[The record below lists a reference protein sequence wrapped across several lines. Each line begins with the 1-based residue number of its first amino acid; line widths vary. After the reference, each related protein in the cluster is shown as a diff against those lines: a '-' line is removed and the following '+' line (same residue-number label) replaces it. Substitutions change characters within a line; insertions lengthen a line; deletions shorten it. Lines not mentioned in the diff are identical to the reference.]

1 MKTPASLGS
10 PFAQI
15 LQRAVERTP
24 QAIGGAFAAKDGEM
38 VDYFSLT
45 DPEEWALITAHYG
58 VVLAHVQAA
67 LHTCHYGEARV
78 VVIEHRD
85 LEILVQAVGEGYF
98 ALMAV
103 ESPAPLAM
111 AMNALGEAAVALRT
125 EMG

>member
-1 MKTPASLGS
+1 ML
-10 PFAQI
+10 
-15 LQRAVERTP
+15 
-24 QAIGGAFAAKDGEM
+24 
-38 VDYFSLT
+38 SLT
-45 DPEEWALITAHYG
+45 ERRCGRDSEGMGIASEHLSDCL
-58 VVLAHVQAA
+58 LAHVQAA

-85 LEILVQAVGEGYF
+85 LEILVQAVGEGYY

-111 AMNALGEAAVALRT
+111 AMNALGQAAVALRT